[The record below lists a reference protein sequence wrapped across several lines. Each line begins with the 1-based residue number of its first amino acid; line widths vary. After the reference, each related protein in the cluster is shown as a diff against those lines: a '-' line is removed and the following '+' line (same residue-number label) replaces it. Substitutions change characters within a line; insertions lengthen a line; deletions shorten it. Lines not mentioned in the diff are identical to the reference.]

1 MTYIKDVYKGE
12 YTMNKC
18 WYDYTTVIITGAS
31 SGMGKGLAERLIRDH
46 GCNVIGVARTESKL
60 QAFKEE
66 LGCFGHKFTYY
77 PFDVSVKENWD
88 SFAKKLEEDGIEPDI
103 LINNAGILPKF
114 NRFSKTSLD
123 DVNHTMQI
131 NFFSSL
137 YAIDALLPV
146 ILKSKTPGIVN
157 IASSA
162 ALCSLAGTSIYSASK
177 GALKSFTDALRE
189 EHRKDCY
196 VGLVCPGFTK
206 TDIFR
211 NQDKTSDSAMK
222 AMNMVSTDCDK
233 MVDLIEK
240 GIWKK
245 RGDMVFGMDAH
256 AMNIG
261 NKLLGTFCS
270 RAASKVL
277 EISKLSIFSE
287 VFEG

>member
-1 MTYIKDVYKGE
+1 
-12 YTMNKC
+12 MNKC

-31 SGMGKGLAERLIRDH
+31 SGMGKGLAERLIKNH
-46 GCNVIGVARTESKL
+46 GCNVIGIARTESKL

-66 LGCFGHKFTYY
+66 LGNLGHKFTYY
-77 PFDVSVKENWD
+77 PFDVSIKENWD
-88 SFAKKLEEDGIEPDI
+88 KLADELEKADIKPDI

-114 NRFSKTSLD
+114 NRFSKITLD

-131 NFFSSL
+131 NFFSCI
-137 YAIDALLPV
+137 YAIDALMPI
-146 ILKSKTPGIVN
+146 ILRSEKAGIIN

-211 NQDKTSDSAMK
+211 NQDKTSDNAMK
-222 AMNMVSTDCDK
+222 ALNMVSTDCDK

-240 GIWKK
+240 GIWNK

-256 AMNIG
+256 AMSLG
-261 NKLLGTFCS
+261 NKLLGTACS
-270 RAASKVL
+270 HAASKVL
-277 EISKLSIFSE
+277 EISKLSIFRD
-287 VFEG
+287 VFTP

>member
-1 MTYIKDVYKGE
+1 
-12 YTMNKC
+12 MNKC
-18 WYDYTTVIITGAS
+18 WYDYKTVIITGAS

-66 LGCFGHKFTYY
+66 LGNLGHKFTYY
-77 PFDVSVKENWD
+77 PFDVSIKENWE
-88 SFAKKLEEDGIEPDI
+88 SFAKKLTDNNIKPDI

-114 NRFSKTSLD
+114 SRFSKITID

-131 NFFSSL
+131 NFFSAL
-137 YAIDALLPV
+137 YSINALLPV
-146 ILKSKTPGIVN
+146 LLESETPGIVN

-162 ALCSLAGTSIYSASK
+162 ALCPLAGTSIYSASK
-177 GALKSFTDALRE
+177 AALKNFTDALRE

-211 NQDKTSDSAMK
+211 NQDKSSDNATK
-222 AMNMVSTDCDK
+222 ALNLVSTDCDK

-245 RGDMVFGMDAH
+245 KADMVFGLDAH
-256 AMNIG
+256 AMGLG
-261 NKLLGTFCS
+261 NKFLGTTCS
-270 RAASKVL
+270 FLASKVL
-277 EISKLSIFSE
+277 EISKLSIFSD
-287 VFEG
+287 VFQA

>member
-1 MTYIKDVYKGE
+1 
-12 YTMNKC
+12 MNKC
-18 WYDYTTVIITGAS
+18 WYDYKTVIITGAS
-31 SGMGKGLAERLIRDH
+31 SGMGKGLAERLIRNH
-46 GCNVIGVARTESKL
+46 GCDVIGIARTESNL
-60 QAFKEE
+60 QAFNEE
-66 LGCFGHKFTYY
+66 LGRLGHIFTYN

-88 SFAKKLEEDGIEPDI
+88 KLAAKRKEEGIQPDI

-114 NRFSKTSLD
+114 NRFSKITLD

-131 NFFSSL
+131 NFFTSL
-137 YAIDALLPV
+137 YAIDALLPT
-146 ILKSKTPGIVN
+146 LLQSQTPGIVN

-211 NQDKTSDSAMK
+211 NQEQASEGAMK
-222 AMNMVSTDCDK
+222 ALNMVSTDCDK

-245 RGDMVFGMDAH
+245 KGDMVFGIDAH

-270 RAASKVL
+270 HAASKVL
-277 EISKLSIFSE
+277 EISKLSIFRE
-287 VFEG
+287 VFTP

>member
-1 MTYIKDVYKGE
+1 
-12 YTMNKC
+12 MNKC

-31 SGMGKGLAERLIRDH
+31 SGMGKGLAERLIRNH

-137 YAIDALLPV
+137 YAIDAFLPV

-177 GALKSFTDALRE
+177 GALKSFTDAFRE

-222 AMNMVSTDCDK
+222 ALNMVSTDCDK

>member
-1 MTYIKDVYKGE
+1 
-12 YTMNKC
+12 MNRC
-18 WYDYTTVIITGAS
+18 WYDYKTVIITGAS

-46 GCNVIGVARTESKL
+46 NCKVIGIARTESKL

-66 LGCFGHKFTYY
+66 LGNKSDYFTYY
-77 PFDVSVKENWD
+77 PFDVSVKENWE
-88 SFAKKLEEDGIEPDI
+88 SFAAQLQKDGIQPDI

-114 NRFSKTSLD
+114 NRFSKITVD
-123 DVNHTMQI
+123 DVNYTMQI
-131 NFFSSL
+131 NFYS
-137 YAIDALLPV
+137 AIYSINALLPL

-162 ALCSLAGTSIYSASK
+162 ALCALAGTTVYSASK
-177 GALKSFTDALRE
+177 SALKSFTDALRE
-189 EHRKDCY
+189 EHRRDCY

-211 NQDKTSDSAMK
+211 NQGKSSDKTEK
-222 AMNMVSTDCDK
+222 ALNMVSTDCDK

-256 AMNIG
+256 AMSIG
-261 NKLLGTFCS
+261 NKLLGTTCS
-270 RAASKVL
+270 RLASKVL
-277 EISKLSIFSE
+277 EIADLSIFRD
-287 VFEG
+287 VFRP

>member
-1 MTYIKDVYKGE
+1 
-12 YTMNKC
+12 MNKC

-66 LGCFGHKFTYY
+66 LGNLGHKFTYY

-88 SFAKKLEEDGIEPDI
+88 NLAEKLKEEGIQPDI

-114 NRFSKTSLD
+114 NRFSKITLD

-137 YAIDALLPV
+137 YAIDALLPT

-211 NQDKTSDSAMK
+211 NQDKTSDNAMK
-222 AMNMVSTDCDK
+222 ALNMVSTDCDK

-256 AMNIG
+256 AMNLG
-261 NKLLGTFCS
+261 NKFLGTTCS
-270 RAASKVL
+270 RLASKVL
-277 EISKLSIFSE
+277 EISKLSIFRE
-287 VFEG
+287 VFEK

>member
-1 MTYIKDVYKGE
+1 
-12 YTMNKC
+12 MNKC
-18 WYDYTTVIITGAS
+18 WYDYKTVIITGAS

-46 GCNVIGVARTESKL
+46 NCKVIGVARTESKL

-66 LGCFGHKFTYY
+66 LGAKGDYFTYY
-77 PFDVSVKENWD
+77 PFDVSVRENWE
-88 SFAKKLEEDGIEPDI
+88 SFALRLREDGIQPDI

-114 NRFSKTSLD
+114 NRFSKITLE

-137 YAIDALLPV
+137 YAIDALLPT
-146 ILKSKTPGIVN
+146 ILQSKTPGIVN

-196 VGLVCPGFTK
+196 IGLVCPGFTK

-211 NQDKTSDSAMK
+211 NQDQSSDKTMK
-222 AMNMVSTDCDK
+222 ALNMVSTDCDK
-233 MVDLIEK
+233 MVSLIEK

-245 RGDMVFGMDAH
+245 RGDMVFGLDAH
-256 AMNIG
+256 AMSIG
-261 NKLLGTFCS
+261 NKLLGTTCS
-270 RAASKVL
+270 RLASKVL
-277 EISKLSIFSE
+277 EISDLTIFRE
-287 VFEG
+287 VFRP

>member
-1 MTYIKDVYKGE
+1 
-12 YTMNKC
+12 MNKC
-18 WYDYTTVIITGAS
+18 WYDYKTVIITGAS

-46 GCNVIGVARTESKL
+46 GCTVIGVARTESKL

-66 LGCFGHKFTYY
+66 LGNLSHKFTYY
-77 PFDVSVKENWD
+77 PFDVSIKENWD
-88 SFAKKLEEDGIEPDI
+88 SFALKLKEDNIQPDI

-114 NRFSKTSLD
+114 SRFSKITLD

-137 YAIDALLPV
+137 YAIDALLPT
-146 ILKSKTPGIVN
+146 LLESQTPGIVN

-211 NQDKTSDSAMK
+211 NQEQASDGAMK
-222 AMNMVSTDCDK
+222 ALNMVSTDCDK
-233 MVDLIEK
+233 MVSLIEK

-245 RGDMVFGMDAH
+245 RADMVFGLDAH
-256 AMNIG
+256 AMSIG
-261 NKLLGTFCS
+261 NKLLGTACS

-277 EISKLSIFSE
+277 EISKLSIFRD
-287 VFEG
+287 VFEK

>member
-1 MTYIKDVYKGE
+1 
-12 YTMNKC
+12 MNKC

-31 SGMGKGLAERLIRDH
+31 SGMGKGLSEKLIRDH
-46 GCNVIGVARTESKL
+46 GCDVIGVARTESKL

-66 LGCFGHKFTYY
+66 LGSLGHKFTYY
-77 PFDVSVKENWD
+77 PFDVSIKENWD
-88 SFAKKLEEDGIEPDI
+88 SFALKLKEDNIQPDI

-114 NRFSKTSLD
+114 SRFSKITLD

-137 YAIDALLPV
+137 YAIDALLPT
-146 ILKSKTPGIVN
+146 LLESKTPGIVN

-222 AMNMVSTDCDK
+222 ALNMVSTDCDK

-245 RGDMVFGMDAH
+245 KGDMVFGMDAH
-256 AMNIG
+256 AMSIG
-261 NKLLGTFCS
+261 NRLLGTFCS
-270 RAASKVL
+270 HAASKVL
-277 EISKLSIFSE
+277 EMSRLSIFRD
-287 VFEG
+287 VFEK